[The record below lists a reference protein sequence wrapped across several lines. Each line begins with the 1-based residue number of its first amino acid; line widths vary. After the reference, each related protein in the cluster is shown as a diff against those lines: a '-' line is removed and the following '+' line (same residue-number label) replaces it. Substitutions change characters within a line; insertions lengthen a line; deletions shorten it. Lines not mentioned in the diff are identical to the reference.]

1 MKKKL
6 FYDIC
11 LYGVIVILT
20 ISIKPQ
26 TVQTSKDAADDKR
39 ELVILMYHG
48 FIQEGKESE
57 YVLSVSKLEDDIVYL
72 KENGYEFINTAEL
85 IDYVNNRGN
94 LPQKCA
100 MLTFDD
106 GYLNNYTYAFP
117 IIKKHDIKVVISPIA
132 YYVEQHTLKG
142 IRDPVYSQL
151 TAEEIKE
158 MHQSGLVD
166 FQNHSYNMHSLT
178 HRKGSARLTHEK
190 SEEYIREFYYDL
202 KAAEN
207 VIQDI
212 TGTKTHAYIYP
223 FGNISTESKYILK
236 CCGYKMTFSCTEG
249 INLISRDPECLF
261 MLKRYN
267 RTPQKSARQIMS
279 QY

>member
-6 FYDIC
+6 FYDLC
-11 LYGVIVILT
+11 LYGVIFALA
-20 ISIKPQ
+20 ISAKPPA
-26 TVQTSKDAADDKR
+26 VQTLKNADEQKT

-48 FIQEGKESE
+48 FVRSGKESE
-57 YVLSVSKLEDDIVYL
+57 YVLSVSKLEDDIMYL
-72 KENGYEFINTAEL
+72 KEKGYEFTDTNDLIN
-85 IDYVNNRGN
+85 YVNGYGN

-117 IIKKHDIKVVISPIA
+117 IIKKHGIKVVISPIA
-132 YYVEQHTLKG
+132 YYVEQHTIKG

-151 TAEEIKE
+151 TSKEIKE

-178 HRKGSARLTHEK
+178 HRKGSARLNHEK

-207 VIQDI
+207 VIHDI

-223 FGNISTESKYILK
+223 FGNISAESKYILK
-236 CCGYKMTFSCTEG
+236 CCGYKMTLGCTEG
-249 INLISRDPECLF
+249 INYISSDPECLF
-261 MLKRYN
+261 TLKRYN

>member
-11 LYGVIVILT
+11 LYGLIFAIA
-20 ISIKPQ
+20 ISAKPQ
-26 TVQTSKDAADDKR
+26 TVQTSTDAGDEKK

-48 FIQEGKESE
+48 FVQEGKESE

-72 KENGYEFINTAEL
+72 KENGYEFTDTYDL
-85 IDYVNNRGN
+85 IDYVNGHRN
-94 LPQKCA
+94 LPKKCA

-117 IIKKHDIKVVISPIA
+117 IIQKHGVKVVISPIA
-132 YYVEQHTLKG
+132 YYVEQHTLNG
-142 IRDPVYSQL
+142 IHDPIYSQL
-151 TAEEIKE
+151 TNKEIKE

-178 HRKGSARLTHEK
+178 HRKGSSRMTHEK

-207 VIQDI
+207 VINDI
-212 TGTKTHAYIYP
+212 IGTKTHAYIYP
-223 FGNISTESKYILK
+223 FGNISAESKHILK
-236 CCGYKMTFSCTEG
+236 CCGYKLTLGCTEG
-249 INLISRDPECLF
+249 INYISREPECLF
-261 MLKRYN
+261 MLRRYN
-267 RTPQKSARQIMS
+267 RTPQKSARQILS